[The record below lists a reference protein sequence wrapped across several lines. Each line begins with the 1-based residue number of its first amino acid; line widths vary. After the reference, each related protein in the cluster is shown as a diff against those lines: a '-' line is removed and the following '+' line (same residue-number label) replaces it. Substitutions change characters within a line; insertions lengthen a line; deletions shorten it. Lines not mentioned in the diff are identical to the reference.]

1 MLDKVKEAHEILK
14 AVQLGLMELVLDE
27 SEGAPDVSELLVRV
41 DGINRN
47 LGYLVMRWEARE
59 RGE

>member
-1 MLDKVKEAHEILK
+1 MD
-14 AVQLGLMELVLDE
+14 LMGLVLDE

-41 DGINRN
+41 DEINRR
-47 LGYLVMRWEARE
+47 LGHLVMRWEARE

>member
-1 MLDKVKEAHEILK
+1 MLDKVKEAHETLK
-14 AVQLGLMELVLDE
+14 AVQMDLMGLVLDE

-41 DGINRN
+41 DEINRR
-47 LGYLVMRWEARE
+47 LGHLVMRWEARE